1 MGTVSKKFGFIRA
14 TLAMWTGNLFAG
26 RAGVVTDSTPGP
38 VERWGWWDGS
48 AWKFSAR
55 SGASETFSALSIS
68 GLSQNIIPRVVS
80 GSGLLGASALS
91 DNGTAVSSGL
101 PVRAIADRTANGA
114 HLIVGGAAAGNAGYM
129 AFGRGSDGAQGILIG
144 YVAGVSES
152 LELRFQSGG
161 ADGAW
166 QSWYT
171 RTSGGTA
178 TEKMRLSTV
187 GGLSV
192 GVTTDPGAGGVNLLK
207 GIGFFGTSA
216 PTSKPSV
223 TGSRGGNA
231 ALASLLTALN
241 ACGLITDSTTA

>member
-55 SGASETFSALSIS
+55 SGASETFSDVVLSNLTVNNLPRLDANKKTVASCFGDDGTTGTCSRPLTLNGAIRPAWGGGLLSTDIGGMASIYAAPVDGGMALALNYYYDGSTNRSRFAGAGTNYPCQLSI
-68 GLSQNIIPRVVS
+68 NPD
-80 GSGLLGASALS
+80 GS
-91 DNGTAVSSGL
+91 
-101 PVRAIADRTANGA
+101 
-114 HLIVGGAAAGNAGYM
+114 
-129 AFGRGSDGAQGILIG
+129 
-144 YVAGVSES
+144 
-152 LELRFQSGG
+152 LRFTV
-161 ADGAW
+161 DD
-166 QSWYT
+166 
-171 RTSGGTA
+171 GGTY
-178 TEKMRLSTV
+178 
-187 GGLSV
+187 
-192 GVTTDPGAGGVNLLK
+192 TDGGVIRAFVDRVRFSRQG
-207 GIGFFGTSA
+207 GIGFYGIAA
-216 PTSKPSV
+216 PSSRPAV